1 MIVILHFPFNL
12 NESLQVGDT
21 VLFTSTTSNSS
32 ITTGSTQLEEE
43 QNIIH
48 NDNGTL
54 HVLGVV
60 KSIGFG
66 QSSLV
71 QDSTQ
76 VITTLLPNNPLLD
89 NPVQH
94 IEIKLSTNA
103 VLQFFTNSSM
113 IFFAKNSKANV
124 STIKGYY
131 ANAQFINNSTDK
143 AELFCVNANVS
154 KSS

>member
-32 ITTGSTQLEEE
+32 VTTGSTQLEEE

-48 NDNGTL
+48 NDNGAL
-54 HVLGVV
+54 HALGVV

-66 QSSLV
+66 QSLLV
-71 QDSTQ
+71 QDGTQ
-76 VITTLLPNNPLLD
+76 VLTELFPDNPLLED
-89 NPVQH
+89 PVQH
-94 IEIKLSTNA
+94 IEVNVSNNS
-103 VLQFFTNSSM
+103 VLELFSNTSM
-113 IFFAKNSKANV
+113 IFFAKNSKVNV

>member
-1 MIVILHFPFNL
+1 MIIILNFPFNL

-21 VLFTSTTSNSS
+21 ILFTSVTSNSS
-32 ITTGSTQLEEE
+32 VTTGSTQPEEE
-43 QNIIH
+43 QNIFH
-48 NDNGTL
+48 NDNSAL
-54 HVLGVV
+54 HALGIV

-66 QSSLV
+66 QSSIAQSPSSILTELFP
-71 QDSTQ
+71 D
-76 VITTLLPNNPLLD
+76 NPLLED
-89 NPVQH
+89 PVQH
-94 IEIKLSTNA
+94 IEVNVSNNS
-103 VLQFFTNSSM
+103 VLELFSNTSM
-113 IFFAKNSKANV
+113 IFFAKNSKVNV